1 MQRGE
6 DLVGILTGAL
16 LALRAGTEPEPR
28 GLDLQPRS
36 ATPPSVT
43 EAVHERTLDREDALL
58 PAWCRRRNT
67 PRLSEERVVQTA
79 KVDLDG
85 WYLHVEIL
93 TQTAERDSRS
103 SSRLA

>member
-1 MQRGE
+1 MECGE
-6 DLVGILTGAL
+6 DLIGVLARTL

-28 GLDLQPRS
+28 GLGLQPRS

-58 PAWCRRRNT
+58 PTWCRRRNT
-67 PRLSEERVVQTA
+67 ARLSEERVVQTA

-93 TQTAERDSRS
+93 TQTAERHSRS